1 MDDERTPN
9 HAPPGAEFRG
19 SEKFFTN
26 KEQTMKDFTQT
37 GNQQT
42 DHFADDEAKKT
53 LDTVFGEWQSGKQV
67 LQWTVLQA
75 VSPQESNRMKML
87 KMGLWG
93 GPVFVVVAA
102 FFALDVLDLD
112 AQERMIF
119 IAAMAVFLVADIFL
133 AIPLT
138 LKAAARNMRNAIT
151 VKIDR
156 NKKSAVITIARQQQV
171 EKLKYGAQGVLPV
184 FTLPENDKGGKY
196 AAMRGQL
203 QKQISAETGFLFEEV
218 RQQA

>member
-1 MDDERTPN
+1 
-9 HAPPGAEFRG
+9 
-19 SEKFFTN
+19 
-26 KEQTMKDFTQT
+26 MKDFTQT

>member
-1 MDDERTPN
+1 MPWSN
-9 HAPPGAEFRG
+9 G
-19 SEKFFTN
+19 EKTD

-37 GNQQT
+37 GNQQN
-42 DHFADDEAKKT
+42 DHFADQEAQKT

-67 LQWTVLQA
+67 VEWTVLQA
-75 VSPQESNRMKML
+75 VSPQAFARRMKML
-87 KMGLWG
+87 KMGLCG

-102 FFALDVLDLD
+102 FFMLDVLDLD

-119 IAAMAVFLVADIFL
+119 IAAIAVFLVADIFL
-133 AIPLT
+133 AIPLK

-156 NKKSAVITIARQQQV
+156 NKKSAVITIARQQQI
-171 EKLKYGAQGVLPV
+171 EKLKYGSQGVLPV

-203 QKQISAETGFLFEEV
+203 QKRISAETGFLFEEV

>member
-1 MDDERTPN
+1 
-9 HAPPGAEFRG
+9 
-19 SEKFFTN
+19 
-26 KEQTMKDFTQT
+26 MKDFTQT

-93 GPVFVVVAA
+93 GPVLVVVAA
-102 FFALDVLDLD
+102 FFMLKFVLDLD
-112 AQERMIF
+112 EQTSMIL
-119 IAAMAVFLVADIFL
+119 IAAIAVFLVVDVFL
-133 AIPLT
+133 AIPLI

-156 NKKSAVITIARQQQV
+156 NKKSAVITIARQRQT
-171 EKLKYGAQGVLPV
+171 EKVKYGSQGVLPV